1 MRNICYI
8 TVILNKCPP
17 VYGYVYVCISHAVY
31 VHAHTLVQW
40 MRMISWRGQVNIA
53 GSFRAFQGSFVPGA
67 KRDPRAVASSPGICW
82 AANSW
87 SSRMRCLRGTLA
99 GLPGPQGPK
108 MDGYDS
114 ALDGWLLPTNWMASP
129 FQTYVTYVYI
139 YNIRTYT
146 HIFIIYSF
154 IQKNTLSIAG
164 WTLNMGQFL

>member
-1 MRNICYI
+1 MDEDDFMEGPSEHCWVFQSFPRQFR
-8 TVILNKCPP
+8 TRGPSGTP
-17 VYGYVYVCISHAVY
+17 GPSHHHQAS
-31 VHAHTLVQW
+31 AEQQTLDL
-40 MRMISWRGQVNIA
+40 
-53 GSFRAFQGSFVPGA
+53 QGCVASVAPWLDFPG
-67 KRDPRAVASSPGICW
+67 PRA
-82 AANSW
+82 
-87 SSRMRCLRGTLA
+87 
-99 GLPGPQGPK
+99 PK

-164 WTLNMGQFL
+164 WTLNMGQFLLGPWPGCKRSSWDSWSLRSGRTVFGGRRCLVDSIIFK